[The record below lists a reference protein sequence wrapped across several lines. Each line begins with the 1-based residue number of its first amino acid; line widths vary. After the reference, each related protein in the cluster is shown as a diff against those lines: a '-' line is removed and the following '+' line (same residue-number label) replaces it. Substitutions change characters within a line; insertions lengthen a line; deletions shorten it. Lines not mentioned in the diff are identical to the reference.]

1 MRAKTYTA
9 APLLSLAVLAVVVL
23 PAAIAVA
30 QVQPVQQDPEAAPG
44 GSAAA
49 QAGVS
54 GPAAA
59 LPSVAGDDPAAS
71 VSASADPSLGT
82 SGSGLG
88 AQAPML
94 PRLTW
99 DPAWG
104 RSGTPNYVL
113 IGTSLAV
120 IGLSVGVG
128 PRVENPAQ
136 GGILW
141 DEPARDT
148 LRIGNEHG
156 RQVARDISDVLLTI
170 LVSYPTAVDAL
181 LVAAWMHESPD
192 VAIEMGLMH
201 AEVVS
206 LLLAVH
212 QATTVAV
219 SRERP
224 YGRTCGGG
232 GPDDTPE
239 DTRQCDSSER
249 YVSFFSGH
257 ASQSF
262 AGAALTCINHMY
274 LDLYGGSA
282 VGPCI
287 TGFVM
292 AGAVGLLRVMG
303 DMHYSTDVIT
313 GAFMGTAVGFLL
325 PYLLHY
331 GHDDAPL
338 TINAGGEDGVTM
350 SLLPTPTGASIFGAF

>member
-1 MRAKTYTA
+1 MRAQIRKA
-9 APLLSLAVLAVVVL
+9 APLLSLAVLA
-23 PAAIAVA
+23 IAVWLGTSEVALA
-30 QVQPVQQDPEAAPG
+30 QDGLTPGESGQGSDGAAE
-44 GSAAA
+44 
-49 QAGVS
+49 
-54 GPAAA
+54 
-59 LPSVAGDDPAAS
+59 
-71 VSASADPSLGT
+71 VSASVPSVSLGVAGP
-82 SGSGLG
+82 SGD
-88 AQAPML
+88 APPLL

-104 RSGTPNYVL
+104 RSGTPNYLL

-120 IGLSVGVG
+120 VGLSVGIG
-128 PRVENPAQ
+128 PREMNPTR

-141 DEPARDT
+141 DERARDT
-148 LRIGNEHG
+148 LRVGDEVG
-156 RQVARDISDVLLTI
+156 RQVARDISDVFLTI
-170 LVSYPTAVDAL
+170 LVSYPTIVDAI
-181 LVAAWMHESPD
+181 LVAAWMHDSPD

-206 LLLAVH
+206 LLLAIH
-212 QATTVAV
+212 QATNVAV

-232 GPDDTPE
+232 GPDDVPA
-239 DTRQCDSSER
+239 DSRACDGSGR

-262 AGAALTCINHMY
+262 AGAALTCMNHMH

-287 TGFVM
+287 TGFAM

-303 DMHYSTDVIT
+303 DMHYTTDVIT
-313 GAFMGTAVGFLL
+313 GAAVGTAVGFLL

-338 TINAGGEDGVTM
+338 TLTAGGEDGVTM
-350 SLLPTPTGASIFGAF
+350 SILPTPTGASVIGTF